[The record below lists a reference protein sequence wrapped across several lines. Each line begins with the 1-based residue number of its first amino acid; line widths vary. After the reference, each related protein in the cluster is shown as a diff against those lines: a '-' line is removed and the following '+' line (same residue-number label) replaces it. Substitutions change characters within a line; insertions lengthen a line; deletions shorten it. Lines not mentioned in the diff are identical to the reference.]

1 MENVPSSWHGLQHT
15 ASTQL
20 GEVAG
25 GWGVVGIPVHRFV
38 YRCSVGTGDTG
49 INRSFLNRE
58 VRKEEGTLEQ
68 EL

>member
-15 ASTQL
+15 ASTQS
-20 GEVAG
+20 GRGVG
-25 GWGVVGIPVHRFV
+25 GGGGVGIPVHRFV
-38 YRCSVGTGDTG
+38 YRCSVGPGDKG

>member
-1 MENVPSSWHGLQHT
+1 MCPAVGMVS
-15 ASTQL
+15 STQQAL
-20 GEVAG
+20 NREG
-25 GWGVVGIPVHRFV
+25 GWGGGGGVGIPVHRFV
-38 YRCSVGTGDTG
+38 YRCSVGPGDKG